1 MDENQPQTNTQAD
14 NSTAPKTTTVII
26 ENVLHTL
33 QQRLAEAIGANLSF
47 APLSEITL
55 ELTAKDKEKEK
66 TKKVH
71 FKSMKDDIFRFFRIL
86 NNNNCNT

>member
-1 MDENQPQTNTQAD
+1 MDEKQPQTNTQAD
-14 NSTAPKTTTVII
+14 HSKAPRTVTLMI

-33 QQRLAEAIGANLSF
+33 QQRLAEAIGANLSL

-55 ELTAKDKEKEK
+55 ELTTKDKDKDK

-71 FKSMKDDIFRFFRIL
+71 FKNMKKGIFPFSS
-86 NNNNCNT
+86 